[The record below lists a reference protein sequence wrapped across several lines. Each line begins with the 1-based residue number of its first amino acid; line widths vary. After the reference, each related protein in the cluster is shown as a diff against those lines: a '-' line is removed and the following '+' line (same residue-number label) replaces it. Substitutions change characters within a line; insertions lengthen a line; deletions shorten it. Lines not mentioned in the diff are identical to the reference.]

1 MPILCFKEYASP
13 RGWTA
18 DTQKLAF
25 AARSC
30 FLEIRRQYGRLLFLF
45 PGICLALC
53 KNFQLSAPSPPPPP
67 HPPFTFYLFCQM
79 TLWKSVPKYAKLSW
93 LFVPFSVMLLPATSE
108 SSTLSP
114 LPDTQLS
121 SHAPCSRPVI
131 QANPS
136 RAGPANQREFMGATT
151 SVCGTCASSR
161 GVGGACCSQPSDS
174 AGTRCALRGV
184 PSTMR

>member
-1 MPILCFKEYASP
+1 MQSLSQSVLKHYII
-13 RGWTA
+13 
-18 DTQKLAF
+18 
-25 AARSC
+25 
-30 FLEIRRQYGRLLFLF
+30 FLEHHPQKKPFN
-45 PGICLALC
+45 PLALT
-53 KNFQLSAPSPPPPP
+53 
-67 HPPFTFYLFCQM
+67 PPFTFYLFCQM

-93 LFVPFSVMLLPATSE
+93 LFVPFSVTLLPATSE

-151 SVCGTCASSR
+151 SGCGTCASSR

-174 AGTRCALRGV
+174 TGTRCALRGV

>member
-1 MPILCFKEYASP
+1 MLFRNTKAI
-13 RGWTA
+13 WTA
-18 DTQKLAF
+18 PFPVSRNMPGSLQK
-25 AARSC
+25 
-30 FLEIRRQYGRLLFLF
+30 F
-45 PGICLALC
+45 PVVCPI
-53 KNFQLSAPSPPPPP
+53 PTPPP

-93 LFVPFSVMLLPATSE
+93 LFVPFSVTLLPATSE

-151 SVCGTCASSR
+151 SGCGTCASSR

>member
-30 FLEIRRQYGRLLFLF
+30 FLEIRRRYGRLLFLF

-53 KNFQLSAPSPPPPP
+53 KNFQLSAPSPPPPS
-67 HPPFTFYLFCQM
+67 PPLHILPLLPNDSLEVSSQVREVVM
-79 TLWKSVPKYAKLSW
+79 
-93 LFVPFSVMLLPATSE
+93 LFVPFSVTLLPATSE

-151 SVCGTCASSR
+151 SGCGTCASSR
-161 GVGGACCSQPSDS
+161 GMGGACCSQPSDS